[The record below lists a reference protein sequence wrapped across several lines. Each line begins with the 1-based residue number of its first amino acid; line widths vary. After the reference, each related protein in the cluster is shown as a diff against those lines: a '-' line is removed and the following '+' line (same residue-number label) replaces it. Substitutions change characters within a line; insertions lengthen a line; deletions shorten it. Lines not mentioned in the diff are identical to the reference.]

1 MAKKVLSIILC
12 LMDILPRIFEIL
24 FPENSDKDDSSDV

>member
-12 LMDILPRIFEIL
+12 LVDILPRIFDIL
-24 FPENSDKDDSSDV
+24 FPGDSDMEASK